1 MIRNNF
7 WHGKRALYILISLIV
22 EDLSA
27 CVHVVTG
34 FQRNVA
40 NLGRLAL
47 TRLIPMAMLV
57 IISASQVLFITYLV
71 IVTKVHSNTDM

>member
-1 MIRNNF
+1 MMMGNNF
-7 WHGKRALYILISLIV
+7 WCGKRALYILISLIV

-34 FQRNVA
+34 FQCKF
-40 NLGRLAL
+40 GRLAL

-57 IISASQVLFITYLV
+57 IISAS
-71 IVTKVHSNTDM
+71 